1 MLIDIESGKE
11 ITYVPHPQTFNPLQT
26 CLSPKEFDDIVV
38 HINELIENAG
48 GEIVTAGWLPG
59 SDWSGTPFL
68 PIYETTAK
76 RNQDLAGK
84 MFGLMVWYTVMK
96 RPERWGFGRFEKDGR
111 EIGSMTYFRLG

>member
-11 ITYVPHPQTFNPLQT
+11 ITHVPHSQTFNPLQT
-26 CLSPKEFDDIVV
+26 CLSLKEFDEVV
-38 HINELIENAG
+38 MHINELIENAG

-68 PIYETTAK
+68 PIYETAAK